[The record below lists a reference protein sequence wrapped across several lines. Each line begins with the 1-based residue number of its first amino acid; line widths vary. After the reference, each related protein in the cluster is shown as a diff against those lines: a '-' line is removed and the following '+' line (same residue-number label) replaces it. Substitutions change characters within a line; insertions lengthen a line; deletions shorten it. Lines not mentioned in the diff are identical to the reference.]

1 MMNHGREK
9 REERSEREKK
19 ETKILKRAVG
29 EYKMI
34 FFFYFFIFNNLAI
47 VSLYLGMEP
56 EL

>member
-19 ETKILKRAVG
+19 ETKILKRSVG

-34 FFFYFFIFNNLAI
+34 FFFFNNLAI

>member
-1 MMNHGREK
+1 MNHGREK

-34 FFFYFFIFNNLAI
+34 FLYFFIFNNLAI

>member
-34 FFFYFFIFNNLAI
+34 FYIFIFLTI
-47 VSLYLGMEP
+47 
-56 EL
+56 

>member
-19 ETKILKRAVG
+19 ETKILKRAIG

-34 FFFYFFIFNNLAI
+34 FFFFFNNLAI
-47 VSLYLGMEP
+47 VSLYLRMEP